1 MKTIVEN
8 STKLSKYIFADDA
21 SVTISS
27 DNIVTPNFIIADL
40 NSGNSSM
47 IENVTP
53 PENWSG
59 NRYTY
64 DGSTWTA
71 NPDWVDPTLV
81 EGDD

>member
-8 STKLSKYIFADDA
+8 STSLSKYIFANDD

-59 NRYTY
+59 DRYTF

>member
-8 STKLSKYIFADDA
+8 STNLSKYIFADDA
-21 SVTISS
+21 SITISS
-27 DNIVTPNFIIADL
+27 DNIITPNFIIADL

-59 NRYTY
+59 NRYTF
-64 DGSTWTA
+64 DGTSWSA
-71 NPDWVDPTLV
+71 NSDWVDPTIK

>member
-8 STKLSKYIFADDA
+8 STNLSKYIFADDA
-21 SVTISS
+21 SVTMSS
-27 DNIVTPNFIIADL
+27 EKIITPNFIIADL

-59 NRYTY
+59 DRYTF

>member
-1 MKTIVEN
+1 MEN
-8 STKLSKYIFADDA
+8 FTNLSKYIFADDA

-40 NSGNSSM
+40 NSGNSSI

-59 NRYTY
+59 NRYTF

-71 NPDWVDPTLV
+71 NPDWVDPTIV

>member
-8 STKLSKYIFADDA
+8 STNLSKYIFADDA

-27 DNIVTPNFIIADL
+27 DNIVTPNFIISDL
-40 NSGNSSM
+40 NSGNSSI

-59 NRYTY
+59 NRYTF
-64 DGSTWTA
+64 DGSAWTA
-71 NPDWVDPTLV
+71 NPDWVDPVTI

>member
-8 STKLSKYIFADDA
+8 STNLSKYIFADDA

-40 NSGNSSM
+40 NSSNASM
-47 IENVTP
+47 IEDVTP

-59 NRYTY
+59 DRYTF

-71 NPDWVDPTLV
+71 NPDWVDPTIV

>member
-8 STKLSKYIFADDA
+8 STNLSKYIFADDA

-40 NSGNSSM
+40 NSGNSSI

-59 NRYTY
+59 NRYTF

-71 NPDWVDPTLV
+71 NPDWVDPTIV

>member
-47 IENVTP
+47 IKNVTP

-59 NRYTY
+59 NRYTF
-64 DGSTWTA
+64 DGTKWTA
-71 NPDWVDPTLV
+71 NPDWVDPTKE